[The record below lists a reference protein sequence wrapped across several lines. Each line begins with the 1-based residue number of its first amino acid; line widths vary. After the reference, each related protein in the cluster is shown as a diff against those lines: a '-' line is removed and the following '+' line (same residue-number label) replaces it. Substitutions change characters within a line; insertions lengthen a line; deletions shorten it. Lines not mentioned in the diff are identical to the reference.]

1 MDTRSGAAELL
12 SHPEG
17 ALEVLSEASGTSF
30 PNLASART
38 RTLERLATLR
48 REIGPRCESDQ
59 FSVVLF
65 GSWARRELT
74 PHSDDDWAILVE
86 GVASV
91 LDADV
96 EEARTVTNDCLGQGL
111 AKPGSQDIFGL
122 AFRFDDLVTKI
133 GLDDDTNT
141 NLTRRMLLLLESVP
155 VSGQDV
161 WETCWN
167 DVLERYLARGLKS
180 HRPPRFLLNDLVR
193 YWRTICVDFE
203 GKHPQGG
210 EGGDQKWVTR
220 NAKLRTSRKMLFA
233 GGLIPVLLCHLREDS
248 EMSEFLRAQLHA
260 PPTDRLAAAFL
271 AEGIV
276 DEGART
282 LAAYDKWVGLL
293 QEEQCRQELL
303 QLTEATRES
312 SLLFQQITSLGR
324 QLDRGL
330 LALLF
335 DTQLGAITR
344 NFGIF

>member
-1 MDTRSGAAELL
+1 MDTRSGAARLL
-12 SHPEG
+12 SQPEG
-17 ALEVLSEASGTSF
+17 ALEVLSDASGTSF
-30 PNLASART
+30 PNLASARA
-38 RTLERLATLR
+38 RTQEQLANLR
-48 REIGPRCESDQ
+48 QDFGARCESDQ

-65 GSWARRELT
+65 GSWARMELT
-74 PHSDDDWAILVE
+74 PHSDDDWAILVGAGASVDDPVVKDAL
-86 GVASV
+86 GVAR
-91 LDADV
+91 D
-96 EEARTVTNDCLGQGL
+96 RLGQGA

-122 AFRFDDLVTKI
+122 AFPFDDLVTKV

-167 DVLERYLARGLKS
+167 DVLERYLDRGLKS

-203 GKHPQGG
+203 GKHPL
-210 EGGDQKWVTR
+210 GGDGNDPKWVTR

-233 GGLIPVLLCHLREDS
+233 GGLIPVLLCHLREVS
-248 EMSEFLRAQLHA
+248 EMPEFLRAQLHA
-260 PPTDRLAAAFL
+260 PPTDRLAAAFV
-271 AEGIV
+271 AEEMV

-282 LAAYDKWVGLL
+282 LAAYDTWVGLL
-293 QEEQCRQELL
+293 QDEGSRQELL
-303 QLTEATRES
+303 TLTEATRETS
-312 SLLFQQITSLGR
+312 PLFQEIRRLGR
-324 QLDRGL
+324 HLDRGL

-335 DTQLGAITR
+335 DTQLGAMTR

>member
-1 MDTRSGAAELL
+1 VDTRSGAAELL

-17 ALEVLSEASGTSF
+17 ALEDLSKASGTTF
-30 PNLASART
+30 PNLASARAHT
-38 RTLERLATLR
+38 PERLATLR
-48 REIGPRCESDQ
+48 RDIGPLCESDR
-59 FSVVLF
+59 FSIVLF

-74 PHSDDDWAILVE
+74 PHSDDDWAILVGGE
-86 GVASV
+86 ASV
-91 LDADV
+91 NDSDV
-96 EEARTVTNDCLGQGL
+96 EAALAATRDCLGQGA
-111 AKPGSQDIFGL
+111 AKPGSQEIFGL

-155 VSGQDV
+155 VSGQEV
-161 WETCWN
+161 WEACRN
-167 DVLERYLARGLKS
+167 EVLERYLARGLKS

-203 GKHPQGG
+203 GKHPLGG

-233 GGLIPVLLCHLREDS
+233 GGLIPVLMCHLREVS
-248 EMSEFLRAQLHA
+248 EMPEFLRAQLHA

-271 AEGIV
+271 AEGMV

-293 QEEQCRQELL
+293 QNELCRKELL
-303 QLTEATRES
+303 ELTEATRES
-312 SLLFQQITSLGR
+312 SRLFQQITGLGR

-335 DTQLGAITR
+335 DTQLGGITR